1 MGVVRAGQAF
11 EVVVEVEVVVD
22 GADIVTV
29 REGAMMM
36 MVGFEAENGGG
47 RKKRNTQ
54 TLHYQYQAIT
64 YHTTLMNALSYFS
77 AHKAR
82 IKARH
87 TFLSSP
93 RGGASERSQAPPIIQ
108 SYQQLFCLATC
119 LSFRNG
125 MAL

>member
-47 RKKRNTQ
+47 RKKET
-54 TLHYQYQAIT
+54 HKPYIT
-64 YHTTLMNALSYFS
+64 SIRL
-77 AHKAR
+77 
-82 IKARH
+82 
-87 TFLSSP
+87 
-93 RGGASERSQAPPIIQ
+93 
-108 SYQQLFCLATC
+108 
-119 LSFRNG
+119 
-125 MAL
+125 